1 MTELENWH
9 GEQRGPGRAWLD
21 SAVSA
26 LPPADRPAGNL
37 ALLTA
42 LASSQVD
49 RSVVQMFRASQPGDT
64 TLVELTA
71 WASFAAARR
80 VGSWIPRGATE
91 TDRDSGTTGTH
102 RAGT

>member
-1 MTELENWH
+1 
-9 GEQRGPGRAWLD
+9 
-21 SAVSA
+21 VSD
-26 LPPADRPAGNL
+26 LPIADRAAGRL

-49 RSVVQMFRASQPGDT
+49 RSVVQMFRASQPGDS

-80 VGSWIPRGATE
+80 VGTWIPLGATE
-91 TDRDSGTTGTH
+91 ADRDSGTAGTH
-102 RAGT
+102 RAST